1 MSDSPL
7 AHVDR
12 DDPEPPFEQ
21 VRSQIAGKVAA
32 GVLAPGTRLPSVRA
46 LAEELDLA
54 VNTVARVYK
63 ELESDG
69 VVETRGRH
77 GTVVRGSAA
86 AAGSS
91 AERAVDAF
99 VAECR
104 RLGLTPSDA
113 VRLVTD
119 RWAR

>member
-1 MSDSPL
+1 MTETPL

-21 VRSQIAGKVAA
+21 VRRQIAGKVAS
-32 GVLAPGTRLPSVRA
+32 GELAPGTRLPTVRA
-46 LAEELDLA
+46 LADQLGLA
-54 VNTVARVYK
+54 VNTAARVYK
-63 ELESDG
+63 ELEADG

-86 AAGSS
+86 AAG
-91 AERAVDAF
+91 AGAVQAADEF
-99 VAECR
+99 VAQCR
-104 RLGLTPSDA
+104 RLGIQVSDA

-119 RWAR
+119 RWPR